1 MAITRNGGGAV
12 VSATTSRQGVVQLT
26 DSTSSTSTTTAA
38 TPNAVKSAYDLANAA
53 VAKSVVTTAG
63 DLIIGTGNA
72 TISRLAIGSNGQA
85 LVSNGTTAT
94 WATPTDTTKIPLS
107 TVTTAGDLIL
117 ANGNASVTRLA
128 IGTNGYVLTSDG
140 TTATWA
146 AASAGGA
153 SGNDAS
159 LAFSVQVYA

>member
-63 DLIIGTGNA
+63 DIIIGTGSA
-72 TISRLAIGSNGQA
+72 TITRLAIGSSGTR
-85 LVSNGTTAT
+85 LTSNGTTAT
-94 WATPTDTTKIPLS
+94 WVADTTN
-107 TVTTAGDLIL
+107 TVIDAAGDLLI
-117 ANGNASVTRLA
+117 GTASDTVGRLA

-140 TTATWA
+140 TTATWSA
-146 AASAGGA
+146 AAGGA
-153 SGNDAS
+153 AANDAS
-159 LAFSVQVYA
+159 LAFGVQVYA